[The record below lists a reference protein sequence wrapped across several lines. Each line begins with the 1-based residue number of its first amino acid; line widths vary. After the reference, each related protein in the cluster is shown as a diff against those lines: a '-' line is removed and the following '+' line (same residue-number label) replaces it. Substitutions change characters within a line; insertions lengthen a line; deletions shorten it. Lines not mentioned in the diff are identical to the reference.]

1 MISVGKLFIWF
12 IIIKMKLFEIKKA
25 GDGQHKYKAVFCAC
39 DGPESRCCAVQKKII
54 LFGAEG
60 YKDYIQYY
68 KNDPAKAE
76 MKKDAYIARHKI
88 NEDWTDPMTPGTL
101 SRYIL
106 WNLPTFEAS
115 LSDFKKKF
123 KM

>member
-1 MISVGKLFIWF
+1 
-12 IIIKMKLFEIKKA
+12 MKLFEIKKA

-76 MKKDAYIARHKI
+76 MKKMLNIVLK
-88 NEDWTDPMTPGTL
+88 T
-101 SRYIL
+101 
-106 WNLPTFEAS
+106 
-115 LSDFKKKF
+115 KKKLL
-123 KM
+123 KNLL